1 MATSQQ
7 KKALRQYRRDNGLC
21 VHCGNAARPDRK
33 TCQVCANKE
42 SDNSKRQAAR
52 DAKRGICCN
61 SGCHNKPKPSNKYC
75 DDCNSKSAAR
85 TTTRRNAWVA
95 GGLCASCGKQPRY
108 NGTTR
113 CEECNQQLRD
123 RVTALHN
130 RRIASG
136 RCGRCGDHVLVTGYR
151 RCQTCIDEGRAR
163 HATLK
168 LKVLSAYGGPVCNG
182 CGETEVAVLQ
192 MDHTNGGGNKHAA
205 EIANGDAVR
214 GRSKMYKWLRD
225 NNFPPG
231 FRVLCSNCNI
241 RAARGIPFPNESS
254 SQS

>member
-21 VHCGNAARPDRK
+21 VHCGNAARPERK
-33 TCQVCANKE
+33 MCQSCADKDIENT
-42 SDNSKRQAAR
+42 KRAAVR
-52 DAKRGICCN
+52 KAKQGIC
-61 SGCHNKPKPSNKYC
+61 SEHGCSNKPKPGNRTC
-75 DDCNSKSAAR
+75 GACNSAR
-85 TTTRRNAWVA
+85 SSQTDARRNARA
-95 GGLCASCGKQPRY
+95 AAGLCAYCDKPCW

-113 CEECNQQLRD
+113 CEACNKNLRD
-123 RVTALHN
+123 SVAKLQSS
-130 RRIASG
+130 RIANG
-136 RCGRCGDHVLVTGYR
+136 RCGRCGDHVLAAGYKQCR
-151 RCQTCIDEGRAR
+151 LCIDEGRAR
-163 HATLK
+163 HAARK
-168 LKVLSAYGGPVCNG
+168 IEVLDAYGGPVCNG
-182 CGETEVAVLQ
+182 CGETEIAVLQ

-205 EIANGDAVR
+205 EIANGDAIR

>member
-21 VHCGNAARPDRK
+21 VHCGKAARPDRK
-33 TCQVCANKE
+33 MCQTCADKDRENE
-42 SDNSKRQAAR
+42 KRCVAR
-52 DAKRGICCN
+52 KAKQGIC
-61 SGCHNKPKPSNKYC
+61 SEHGCSNKPKPNNKTC
-75 DDCNSKSAAR
+75 DTCNSGRSNQ
-85 TTTRRNAWVA
+85 TNTRRDARVA
-95 GGLCASCGKQPRY
+95 AGLCAYCDKPRW

-113 CEECNQQLRD
+113 CEACNQNLRD
-123 RVTALHN
+123 SVARLCE
-130 RRIASG
+130 RRIAAGKCS
-136 RCGRCGDHVLVTGYR
+136 RCGDHVLVPGYR
-151 RCQTCIDEGRAR
+151 QCQPCIDQGRKLHAAR
-163 HATLK
+163 K
-168 LKVLSAYGGPVCNG
+168 LEVLDAYGGPVCGG

-192 MDHTNGGGNKHAA
+192 MDHINGGGHAH
-205 EIANGDAVR
+205 AVELGKGNVAR
-214 GRSKMYKWLRD
+214 GRGKMYKWLRD